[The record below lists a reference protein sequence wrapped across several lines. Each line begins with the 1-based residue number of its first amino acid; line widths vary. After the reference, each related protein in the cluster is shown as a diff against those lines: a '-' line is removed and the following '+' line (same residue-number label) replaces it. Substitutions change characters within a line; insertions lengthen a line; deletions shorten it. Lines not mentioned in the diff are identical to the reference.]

1 MMGRLV
7 RLGMRRE
14 ALGLRGETLSRSPLG
29 LGSLLEALTVEPLE
43 KKTI

>member
-1 MMGRLV
+1 MGPWDRLET
-7 RLGMRRE
+7 LQE
-14 ALGLRGETLSRSPLG
+14 ALGSRGETLSRSPLG